1 MIDCTILRAGDG
13 LHYAQDG
20 ERVVVHY
27 KMSLAKTGK
36 LVHSSFEKMKPFIF
50 QVGVG
55 QVIPGW
61 DAAVK
66 QLSKGRPVRH
76 PGGHG
81 VREQGGPGPHPPQ
94 RGPELRG
101 GGHEHL
107 GGLRLAS
114 RAPAHAIVD
123 SIRLYGQPARYG
135 LRKEAP
141 APGRT
146 PRRGE

>member
-1 MIDCTILRAGDG
+1 MIDCTILRAGNG

-36 LVHSSFEKMKPFIF
+36 LVHSSFKKMKPFIF

-66 QLSKGRPVRH
+66 QLSKGECAQFVIPAAMGYGSKGV
-76 PGGHG
+76 PGLILPNADLSCE
-81 VREQGGPGPHPPQ
+81 VE
-94 RGPELRG
+94 
-101 GGHEHL
+101 
-107 GGLRLAS
+107 
-114 RAPAHAIVD
+114 VM
-123 SIRLYGQPARYG
+123 SISAVSD
-135 LRKEAP
+135 
-141 APGRT
+141 
-146 PRRGE
+146 